1 MISPIQLT
9 PNMDMATLVNAIND
23 TFRQIESENRTQVI
37 KDETGNNRIIFGRLP
52 DGTYGLVISKVGQDV
67 LSLFAT
73 S

>member
-9 PNMDMATLVNAIND
+9 PNMDVATMVSAIND

-37 KDETGNNRIIFGRLP
+37 KDENGNNRIIFGRLP
-52 DGTYGLVISKVGQDV
+52 DGTYGLVISKPGNDV
-67 LSLFAT
+67 LSLFA